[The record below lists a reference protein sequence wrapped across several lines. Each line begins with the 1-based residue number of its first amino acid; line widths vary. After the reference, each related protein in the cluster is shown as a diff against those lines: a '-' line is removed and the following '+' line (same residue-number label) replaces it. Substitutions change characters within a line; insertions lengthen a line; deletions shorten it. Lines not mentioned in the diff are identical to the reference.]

1 MNANFERVDF
11 VTEPGQFAVRGSIID
26 LFSYADNTPCRV
38 DFFGNNIESIKR
50 FDINTH
56 NVLLMTLSSVEIFPN
71 IYEKQQI
78 MADGGE
84 SLFDY
89 AEGKCNS
96 ME

>member
-38 DFFGNNIESIKR
+38 DFFGNSIESIKR
-50 FDINTH
+50 FDINTQRSSDEL
-56 NVLLMTLSSVEIFPN
+56 NSVEIFPN

-89 AEGKCNS
+89 VEGNAGS
-96 ME
+96 VE